1 MVIRISEDEVNI
13 RVSKSDLR
21 VWQPNFVIR
30 MLLVI
35 IDDLNF
41 SLQLDFKS
49 IVFLCTIILTNLLKV
64 WIEIWNEITIYNK
77 EKLVTRVSE

>member
-1 MVIRISEDEVNI
+1 MVIRISEDEANI
-13 RVSKSDLR
+13 LVSKSDLR

-41 SLQLDFKS
+41 SL
-49 IVFLCTIILTNLLKV
+49 
-64 WIEIWNEITIYNK
+64 
-77 EKLVTRVSE
+77 

>member
-13 RVSKSDLR
+13 RVSNSDLR